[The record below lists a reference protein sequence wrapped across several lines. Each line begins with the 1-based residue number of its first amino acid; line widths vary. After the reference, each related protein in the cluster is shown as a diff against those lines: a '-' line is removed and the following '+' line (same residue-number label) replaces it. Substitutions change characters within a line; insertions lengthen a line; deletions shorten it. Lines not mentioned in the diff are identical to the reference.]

1 MPYFEAEL
9 GPAGARFVKATKR
22 AKKNAKQNLRRAQDA
37 VPGAD
42 GLPSVLGNAPDT
54 LAIAVAAEKHRD
66 MNLEINS
73 AASVFGGNGE
83 SQRDEQSQKIS
94 LSLMGEIQQWS
105 RCGSLSSLSSDVL
118 FSNSSDISYDQAV
131 NEVKQSEFLKLK
143 EMKASFDWRTM
154 ALSTDLADL
163 NHCPTQTYNQTFA
176 KSDNMAMEVQAPQ
189 NLRPEEIC
197 TMFMAIETTHPPQ
210 VRLPPPGIISSYPIT
225 AKNASAPSMEA
236 FQAVPLARETVQSPQ
251 VLLPPPGTVKTGLPS
266 LDSLKKVRTP
276 PKGAFQTVS
285 PALEAARP
293 PQVKLP
299 PIGTFARSS
308 SPEKAIQ
315 AVPLSIGN
323 QKAPRVL
330 LLPKSTIA
338 SPLPPSDAAKGALT
352 RPKKVRKPLHPN
364 NITPQPW
371 LGDENQINPMPEYP
385 DPDLRL
391 PNPSEPTPIRKVLT
405 QAARNIL
412 LAQSPL
418 SQITVHL
425 VDKCGFTSHCI
436 PLSGPEGCTVVS
448 ELVVSTS
455 TLYIMGFYM
464 NAAEEIWRT
473 YLLNAK
479 NKSMKDEWT
488 LLYYTQQYL
497 EETFT
502 IATTRLGITD
512 SDKLMEKWNLTTSL
526 CALLRRDARAGDE
539 TSSWR
544 PAIKITD
551 LERLKKDV
559 IKKVSEKFRSLTRLS
574 WEIERRGAHKKE
586 SLTPMADILDRKRAG
601 GYNPPQAD
609 VGSSLK
615 PLARMLEY

>member
-1 MPYFEAEL
+1 MPYFEAEP
-9 GPAGARFVKATKR
+9 GPAGARFIKATKR
-22 AKKNAKQNLRRAQDA
+22 AKKNAKRNLRRAQDA
-37 VPGAD
+37 VPGAN

-54 LAIAVAAEKHRD
+54 LAIAVAAEKYRD

-94 LSLMGEIQQWS
+94 FSLMGEIQQWS
-105 RCGSLSSLSSDVL
+105 RCGSLSSLSSDVS

-131 NEVKQSEFLKLK
+131 NEVKQSEF
-143 EMKASFDWRTM
+143 
-154 ALSTDLADL
+154 
-163 NHCPTQTYNQTFA
+163 
-176 KSDNMAMEVQAPQ
+176 
-189 NLRPEEIC
+189 C
-197 TMFMAIETTHPPQ
+197 TMFMAIETAHPPQ
-210 VRLPPPGIISSYPIT
+210 VRLPPPGIISSYPNI

-251 VLLPPPGTVKTGLPS
+251 VLLPRPGTVKTGLPFLES
-266 LDSLKKVRTP
+266 VKKVPTP

-285 PALEAARP
+285 LALEAARP

-308 SPEKAIQ
+308 SQEKAIQ
-315 AVPLSIGN
+315 AVPL
-323 QKAPRVL
+323 KAPRVL

-338 SPLPPSDAAKGALT
+338 SPLPPSDAAKGTLT
-352 RPKKVRKPLHPN
+352 QPKMVRKPLNPN

-385 DPDLRL
+385 DPDLLL

-502 IATTRLGITD
+502 IATKKLGITD

-539 TSSWR
+539 TKSGR
-544 PAIKITD
+544 PVIKISD

-559 IKKVSEKFRSLTRLS
+559 IKKVSEKFRTLTRLS

-586 SLTPMADILDRKRAG
+586 SLTPMADILDRKPAG

-609 VGSSLK
+609 VGSSLM